1 MTETAPP
8 PAPAAPPIPIPSF
21 RTGDGT
27 LKELR
32 PKDFPK
38 TREGRQALCRYK
50 AEVYR
55 EIAKQWEDKAND
67 IDKADDPIYQKKR
80 KADKLRAQLARL
92 EAELEPEK
100 A

>member
-1 MTETAPP
+1 MTDTAAP
-8 PAPAAPPIPIPSF
+8 PAPVSPPIPIPSF
-21 RTGDGT
+21 HSADGT
-27 LKELR
+27 LRELR

-55 EIAKQWEDKAND
+55 AIAKQWEDKAND
-67 IDKADDPIYQKKR
+67 IDKADDPLYQKQR
-80 KADKLRAQLARL
+80 KAEKLRAQLARL
-92 EAELEPEK
+92 EAELDNK